1 MKKVKN
7 ILVIM
12 DLPKQRQMA
21 MHRGIALAEQLG
33 AHLHLAAFVH
43 HDMYEQKDVFET
55 HQRRAVR
62 EALEH
67 ERERWLR
74 DRVKDAKLAAG
85 DVTIEVVWEKNIH
98 EWVTEACDA
107 KRYDLV
113 LKSAHNSKTLVH
125 TPTDWHL
132 LRDCSAPVLIATSSK
147 WPAKARVLAAVDP
160 TRKDKAHK
168 RLNMRVI
175 EAAASFAETQGAEVH
190 LGWTVSAPEVL
201 ADLDVIDPDKY
212 RSQLVDTMMPRLQE
226 LADLYEIPHDRIHA
240 HKGKP
245 GVALSGLAGKLK
257 AEVIV
262 IGTTARKGV
271 AGMFVGNTAEKV
283 LGSARCDILAVKP

>member
-7 ILVIM
+7 ILVVM
-12 DLPKQRQMA
+12 DLPRQRQMA
-21 MHRGIALAEQLG
+21 MHRGIALARDLG

-43 HDMYEQKDVFET
+43 HEMYDQKDVFET

-74 DRVKDAKLAAG
+74 DRVKDAGLAAG
-85 DVTIEVVWEKNIH
+85 DVTIEVVWEKDIH
-98 EWVTEACDA
+98 EWVKQACDEG
-107 KRYDLV
+107 RYDLV

-132 LRDCSAPVLIATSSK
+132 LRDCPVPVLIATSSK

-160 TRKDKAHK
+160 TRKDRNHRK
-168 RLNMRVI
+168 LNMKVV
-175 EAAASFAETQGAEVH
+175 ETAQAFAETHDAEVH
-190 LGWTVSAPEVL
+190 IGWTVAAPEVL
-201 ADLDVIDPDKY
+201 SDLDVIDPEKY
-212 RSQLVDTMMPRLQE
+212 RTQLVETMKPRLE
-226 LADLYEIPHDRIHA
+226 EIADQFGIPHERIHI

-245 GVALSGLAGKLK
+245 GVALSGLAAKLK
-257 AEVIV
+257 AELIV
-262 IGTTARKGV
+262 LGTIARKGV
-271 AGMFVGNTAEKV
+271 SGMVVGNTAEKV
-283 LGSARCDILAVKP
+283 LTAARCDIITVKP